1 MSYLTSNHS
10 KVSSLGARRAA
21 RDAEQRIT
29 VRHATA
35 DDAGRIRMLAALD
48 SRKLPNGPW
57 FVAEADDEIVAL
69 IPVAGGTVVADPFRR
84 TADLVALLELR
95 AAQLAETPAESAGLL
110 HGVARA
116 LRPAAA

>member
-1 MSYLTSNHS
+1 MSYLTSNKT
-10 KVSSLGARRAA
+10 KVSSLGERRAA

-35 DDAGRIRMLAALD
+35 DDAAQIRTLAALD
-48 SRKLPNGPW
+48 DRKLPNGPW
-57 FVAEADDEIVAL
+57 FVAEADDEIVAVMP
-69 IPVAGGTVVADPFRR
+69 IAGGPVVADPFRR

-95 AAQLAETPAESAGLL
+95 ASQLAETTAEPAGLL

>member
-1 MSYLTSNHS
+1 MFHLGSNNS
-10 KVSSLGARRAA
+10 NVSSLSERRAA

-35 DDAGRIRMLAALD
+35 GDAGRIRVLAALD
-48 SRKLPNGPW
+48 DRKLPNGPW
-57 FVAEADDEIVAL
+57 FVAEADGEIVAL
-69 IPVAGGTVVADPFRR
+69 VPVTGGPVIADPFRH

-95 AAQLAETPAESAGLL
+95 AAQLAETPAEPAGLL

-116 LRPAAA
+116 FRPAAA